1 MMTRTNDG
9 RTDVRMNDG
18 TQLASYLFLLPVMIY
33 DGVCVGLRKLRA
45 ICSSLEQLLSAHHET
60 KKNQLIGTQ
69 IQRHGEK
76 VNGFGEIQGG
86 KRRRGFTLTVNFHFY
101 TGFMHANGIRSV
113 WLHHESAF
121 IFTFPSLLLPF
132 PLLSSIIPFCEENNL
147 SILTRSVIHE

>member
-1 MMTRTNDG
+1 MLNVMTRTNDG

-60 KKNQLIGTQ
+60 KKNQLIRTQ

-76 VNGFGEIQGG
+76 SEWIWRNPRRQTKKGFYVDNKLPFLCRVHAR
-86 KRRRGFTLTVNFHFY
+86 KRYMFGMAPSR
-101 TGFMHANGIRSV
+101 IS
-113 WLHHESAF
+113 LH
-121 IFTFPSLLLPF
+121 LYLPF
-132 PLLSSIIPFCEENNL
+132 PITSISLAFFDYSLL
-147 SILTRSVIHE
+147 R